1 MTIIISKQRDGKFV
15 AKVDDPVIT
24 YISES
29 ADFKPFRDGIS
40 TVGNTWGEAFGNI
53 KMQIDRYI
61 SVYKNVTGE
70 LPGFI
75 YDGNATII
83 NENINYVDLLK

>member
-1 MTIIISKQRDGKFV
+1 MTIIISKQREGKFV
-15 AKVDDPVIT
+15 AKVDSPVIT
-24 YISES
+24 FISDHV
-29 ADFKPFRDGIS
+29 DFEPFRDGIS
-40 TVGNTWGEAFGNI
+40 TVGNTWGEAFENI
-53 KMQIDRYI
+53 KMQIERYL
-61 SVYKNVTGE
+61 SVYKNATGE